1 MFNIDDLIRN
11 NIKQLSQELSPR
23 ETYQG
28 KIDLFLD
35 QNENPLGSPLKE
47 NFNRYPDPKQSAL
60 KDKISHIKGI
70 PSENIF
76 LGNGSTETI
85 DILFRAFCNPGKDSI
100 ILTPPTFDTYERIAN
115 LNDVFVKR
123 VPLTTTFQLDV
134 ASISEVVTENTKLI
148 FLCCPNN
155 PTGNTF
161 AREDIEIVL
170 NNFHGLVVIDEAYIN
185 YSRHRSFI
193 PELME
198 YPNLV
203 VLQTFS
209 KAWGLA
215 GLRLGMVF
223 ASEAIISV
231 FNTIKQSHN
240 INAAT
245 QQLVTDA
252 LDTLADV
259 NANTKAI
266 VAERERL
273 AVGLKKLPV
282 VQHVYVSDT
291 SFLLV
296 KVTDAKNVFDK
307 LIGKG
312 ILVLDRSNELLCENC
327 LRITVGSPEE
337 NKKLLDA
344 LKD

>member
-1 MFNIDDLIRN
+1 MFNLDDLIRN
-11 NIKQLSQELSPR
+11 NIKQLSQESSPR
-23 ETYQG
+23 EDYKG
-28 KIDLFLD
+28 KVDVFLD

-47 NFNRYPDPKQSAL
+47 NYNRYPDPMQIAL
-60 KDKISHIKGI
+60 KDKISHIKGV

-85 DILFRAFCNPGKDSI
+85 DILFRAFCNPGKDSV

-115 LNDVFVKR
+115 INDVFVKR
-123 VPLTTTFQLDV
+123 VPLSEKFQLDV
-134 ASISEVVTENTKLI
+134 GSISEVVTENTKLI

-155 PTGNTF
+155 PTGNSF
-161 AREDIEIVL
+161 DREDIEMIL
-170 NNFHGLVVIDEAYIN
+170 NNFHGIVVIDEAYIN
-185 YSRHRSFI
+185 FSRHRSFI
-193 PELME
+193 PELTD

-231 FNTIKQSHN
+231 FNKIKQSHN
-240 INAAT
+240 INSAT
-245 QQLVTDA
+245 QHLVSDA
-252 LDTLADV
+252 LDNIADV

-266 VAERERL
+266 VAEREKL
-273 AVGLKKLPV
+273 IAELKKIPV
-282 VQHVYVSDT
+282 VQEVYPSDA

-296 KVTDAKNVFDK
+296 KVADAKYIFDK
-307 LIGKG
+307 LVGKG
-312 ILVLDRSNELLCENC
+312 ILVLDRSNQVLLENC
-327 LRITVGSPEE
+327 LRITIGSPDE
-337 NKKLLDA
+337 NKKLLNA
-344 LKD
+344 LND

>member
-1 MFNIDDLIRN
+1 M
-11 NIKQLSQELSPR
+11 QV
-23 ETYQG
+23 
-28 KIDLFLD
+28 
-35 QNENPLGSPLKE
+35 
-47 NFNRYPDPKQSAL
+47 AL
-60 KDKISHIKGI
+60 KDKISHIKGV

-85 DILFRAFCNPGKDSI
+85 DILFRAFCNPGKDSV

-115 LNDVFVKR
+115 INDVFVKR
-123 VPLTTTFQLDV
+123 VPLSEKFQLDIE
-134 ASISEVVTENTKLI
+134 SISEVVTENTKLI
-148 FLCCPNN
+148 FLCSPNN

-161 AREDIEIVL
+161 EREDIEMIL
-170 NNFHGLVVIDEAYIN
+170 NNFHGIVVIDEAYIN
-185 YSRHRSFI
+185 FSRHRSFI
-193 PELME
+193 PELTE

-223 ASEAIISV
+223 ASEDIISV
-231 FNTIKQSHN
+231 FNKIKQSHN
-240 INAAT
+240 INSAT
-245 QQLVTDA
+245 QQLVSAA
-252 LDTLADV
+252 LDNIAEV

-266 VAERERL
+266 VAEREKL
-273 AVGLKKLPV
+273 AAELKKIPV
-282 VQHVYVSDT
+282 VQQVYPSDT

-307 LIGKG
+307 LVGKG
-312 ILVLDRSNELLCENC
+312 ILVLDRSNQVLCEDC
-327 LRITVGSPEE
+327 LRITVGSADE